1 MKDKSAPRAES
12 VEISTLPSGLRV
24 VTEAMPHLSTAA
36 LGVWIASGSRHE
48 RPEEHG
54 LAHLLEHMA
63 FKGTKRRTARQ
74 IAEEIEAVGGDLN
87 AETNVER
94 TSYYVRLMGEDA
106 PLALDLIAD
115 ILAEPTFDPE
125 ELKREKGVILQEIGA
140 YEDTPDDLVFDM
152 VLETA
157 FENDPVGRRILGTPK
172 SVKAQNEASM
182 RGFLERRYRAPEMV
196 VAASGAVDHEAIVA
210 EVEKQFARFPAGAAE
225 DASAAQWTGGE
236 QRQVKSLEQAH
247 LALAFRGLSFR
258 DPRHYALHVFSSL
271 LGGGMSS
278 CLFQELREE
287 RGLCYSVFSNMI
299 PFSDTGSLIIY
310 GGTSGEDADEFMR
323 VAADVIREAAENPR
337 EADVA
342 RARAQ
347 LKMSLMMSLESPARR
362 AEQMAQHVL
371 AFGRV
376 LSRQEMADAIDAIG
390 VDEVR
395 VAAKTLFEAPPALA
409 AIGPVRRVAPLDT
422 LRARMGIVAG

>member
-1 MKDKSAPRAES
+1 MTEPRAET
-12 VEISTLPSGLRV
+12 VEITTLPSGLRV
-24 VTEAMPHLSTAA
+24 VTETMPHLSTAA
-36 LGVWIASGSRHE
+36 LGVWIATGSRHE
-48 RPEEHG
+48 RHEEHG

-63 FKGTKRRTARQ
+63 FKGTRRRTARQ

-106 PLALDLIAD
+106 PLALDLMAD
-115 ILAEPTFDPE
+115 ILAEPAFDVE

-140 YEDTPDDLVFDM
+140 YEDTPDELVFDM

-157 FENDPVGRRILGTPK
+157 FADDPVGRRILGTPQ
-172 SVKAQNEASM
+172 SVKAQNESSM
-182 RGFLERRYRAPEMV
+182 RGFLNRRYRAPEMV
-196 VAASGAVDHEAIVA
+196 VAASGAVDHAAICAEVA
-210 EVEKQFARFPAGAAE
+210 ERFAAFPVGEAEAAVP
-225 DASAAQWTGGE
+225 ARWSGGE
-236 QRQVKSLEQAH
+236 TRAVKKLEQAH
-247 LALAFRGLSFR
+247 LALAFKGLSFR
-258 DPRHYALHVFSSL
+258 DPRHYALHVFASL

-287 RGLCYSVFSNMI
+287 RGLCYAVFSNMI
-299 PFSDTGSLIIY
+299 PFSDTGSLIVY
-310 GGTSGEDADEFMR
+310 GGTSGDDADEFMR

-347 LKMSLMMSLESPARR
+347 LKMSLMMALESPARR

-390 VDEVR
+390 VAEVR
-395 VAAKTLFEAPPALA
+395 EAARTLFDAPPALA
-409 AIGPVRRVAPLDT
+409 AIGPVRRVAPLDSLCARLG
-422 LRARMGIVAG
+422 LRAA

>member
-1 MKDKSAPRAES
+1 MIREES
-12 VEISTLPSGLRV
+12 VTISTLPSGLRI

-36 LGVWIASGSRHE
+36 LGVWVASGSRHE
-48 RPEEHG
+48 KPHEHG

-87 AETNVER
+87 AETNTER

-115 ILAEPTFDPE
+115 ILTEPTFDPE

-152 VLETA
+152 VLEA
-157 FENDPVGRRILGTPK
+157 AYAQDPLGRRILGTPQ
-172 SVKAQNEASM
+172 SVRAQNEASM

-196 VAASGAVDHEAIVA
+196 IAASGAVEHAAIVA
-210 EVEKQFARFPAGAAE
+210 EVEKRFAPFPKGAA
-225 DASAAQWTGGE
+225 DQAAPAQWTGGDA
-236 QRQVKSLEQAH
+236 RSVKPLEQAH
-247 LALAFRGLSFR
+247 LALAFQGLSFL

-278 CLFQELREE
+278 RLFQELREE
-287 RGLCYSVFSNMI
+287 RGLCYSVFSSMM
-299 PFSDTGSLIIY
+299 PFSDTGALVIY
-310 GGTSGEDADEFMR
+310 GGTNGDDADEFMR
-323 VAADVIREAAENPR
+323 VTADIMREAAEQPS
-337 EADVA
+337 ETEVA

-347 LKMSLMMSLESPARR
+347 LKMSLMMALESPARR
-362 AEQMAQHVL
+362 AEQMAQHIL
-371 AFGRV
+371 AFDRV

-390 VDEVR
+390 VNEVR
-395 VAAKTLFEAPPALA
+395 AAAQCLFESPPALA
-409 AIGPVRRVAPLDT
+409 AIGPVRRLSSVET
-422 LRARMGIVAG
+422 LSARLGMAAA

>member
-1 MKDKSAPRAES
+1 MMRSES
-12 VEISTLPSGLRV
+12 VTIATLDSGLRI

-36 LGVWIASGSRHE
+36 PGVWSAAGSRHE
-48 RPEEHG
+48 KPHEHG
-54 LAHLLEHMA
+54 LAHLLEHMV

-115 ILAEPTFDPE
+115 ILTEPTFDPE

-152 VLETA
+152 VLEA
-157 FENDPVGRRILGTPK
+157 AYANDPLGRRILGTPQ
-172 SVKAQNEASM
+172 SVKAQNAASM
-182 RGFLERRYRAPEMV
+182 RGFLDRHYRAPDMV
-196 VAASGAVDHEAIVA
+196 VAASGAVDHDAIVA
-210 EVEKQFARFPAGAAE
+210 EVAHRFAAFPKGAA
-225 DASAAQWTGGE
+225 DAAEPAQWTGGE
-236 QRQVKSLEQAH
+236 ARQVKSLEQAH
-247 LALAFRGLSFR
+247 LALAFQGLSFR

-278 CLFQELREE
+278 RLFQELREE
-287 RGLCYSVFSNMI
+287 RGLCYSVFSSMM
-299 PFSDTGSLIIY
+299 PFSDTGALVLY

-323 VAADVIREAAENPR
+323 VTADIMREAAEHPN
-337 EADVA
+337 ETEVA

-347 LKMSLMMSLESPARR
+347 LKMSLMMALESPARR

-390 VDEVR
+390 VAEVR
-395 VAAKTLFEAPPALA
+395 AAALSLFDAPPALA
-409 AIGPVRRVAPLDT
+409 AIGPVRKLSSAEA
-422 LRARMGIVAG
+422 LRARMGAAAA